1 MAIRKMIQDSDP
13 EIRQISQEVKEI
25 DDNIIQIIQD
35 MKDTLHSTPGI
46 GISAIQIGEA
56 KRIIYIHYEEKQ
68 YVVINPVI
76 TQQVGKRT
84 DMEGCLSVKRNGF
97 FYVCGEVQRSF
108 IIEIEGQNEQGEKI
122 QIVADGIL
130 ARAFQHEIDHLNGIL
145 YTDKMIGQLH
155 TFTTEEEKQQW
166 KEERKLKKRGK
177 VLLGMSGGVDSSV
190 AAILLQEAGYEVIGA
205 TMKLW
210 EEENEE
216 IESGCC
222 SLSATNDAKRVC
234 DKLEIPHYTLNCK
247 ADFKKYVID
256 DFVNCYQCAKTPNP
270 CIECNQYLKFG
281 IFYQKAVE
289 LGCDYI
295 ATGHYAKI
303 EYDEQYKTYVM
314 KKARA
319 EAKDQTYFL
328 YRMPREVLPK
338 VLFPL
343 EELTDKN
350 LVRKIAQAHELL
362 VAHKKDSQEVCFIPN
377 DNYTKFLEKQ
387 NKIEG
392 IKPGNIVL
400 ESGEVVG
407 KHRGLLYYTIGQR
420 KGLGISYQVP
430 LYVLRLDATKNEV
443 VVGEEKQLYQKTLYA
458 NQLNFLL
465 EVDKNKQMEVTAKVR
480 YRSKEAKATIL
491 WKDEQCVEVKFEEP
505 QRAITPGQSVVF
517 YLGDVVLGGGKI
529 V

>member
-1 MAIRKMIQDSDP
+1 M
-13 EIRQISQEVKEI
+13 
-25 DDNIIQIIQD
+25 
-35 MKDTLHSTPGI
+35 
-46 GISAIQIGEA
+46 
-56 KRIIYIHYEEKQ
+56 
-68 YVVINPVI
+68 
-76 TQQVGKRT
+76 
-84 DMEGCLSVKRNGF
+84 
-97 FYVCGEVQRSF
+97 
-108 IIEIEGQNEQGEKI
+108 
-122 QIVADGIL
+122 
-130 ARAFQHEIDHLNGIL
+130 
-145 YTDKMIGQLH
+145 
-155 TFTTEEEKQQW
+155 
-166 KEERKLKKRGK
+166 
-177 VLLGMSGGVDSSV
+177 
-190 AAILLQEAGYEVIGA
+190 
-205 TMKLW
+205 
-210 EEENEE
+210 
-216 IESGCC
+216 
-222 SLSATNDAKRVC
+222 
-234 DKLEIPHYTLNCK
+234 
-247 ADFKKYVID
+247 
-256 DFVNCYQCAKTPNP
+256 
-270 CIECNQYLKFG
+270 
-281 IFYQKAVE
+281 
-289 LGCDYI
+289 
-295 ATGHYAKI
+295 
-303 EYDEQYKTYVM
+303 
-314 KKARA
+314 
-319 EAKDQTYFL
+319 
-328 YRMPREVLPK
+328 PK